1 MVKELME
8 ALKRKD
14 VEKRIPVLRMEM
26 DYQLAVLYEALQ
38 EQDEETIR
46 LCKENL
52 SELRKELLMLE
63 A

>member
-1 MVKELME
+1 MVKELVE
-8 ALKRKD
+8 ALKHRD

-52 SELRKELLMLE
+52 TQLRKELLMLE

>member
-8 ALKRKD
+8 ALKHRD

-52 SELRKELLMLE
+52 TQLRKELLMLE

>member
-1 MVKELME
+1 MKELME

>member
-1 MVKELME
+1 
-8 ALKRKD
+8 
-14 VEKRIPVLRMEM
+14 VLRMEM

-52 SELRKELLMLE
+52 TQLRKELLMLE

>member
-8 ALKRKD
+8 ALKRRD

-52 SELRKELLMLE
+52 TQLRKELLMLE

>member
-46 LCKENL
+46 VCKENL

>member
-1 MVKELME
+1 MVKELVE
-8 ALKRKD
+8 ALKHRD

-26 DYQLAVLYEALQ
+26 DYQFAVLYEALQ
-38 EQDEETIR
+38 EQDEETSR

-52 SELRKELLMLE
+52 TQLRKELLMLE

>member
-1 MVKELME
+1 MVKELVE
-8 ALKRKD
+8 ALKRRD

-38 EQDEETIR
+38 EQDEEKIR

-52 SELRKELLMLE
+52 SELRKELMMLE

>member
-1 MVKELME
+1 MKELVE
-8 ALKRKD
+8 ALKHRD

-52 SELRKELLMLE
+52 TQLRKELLMLE